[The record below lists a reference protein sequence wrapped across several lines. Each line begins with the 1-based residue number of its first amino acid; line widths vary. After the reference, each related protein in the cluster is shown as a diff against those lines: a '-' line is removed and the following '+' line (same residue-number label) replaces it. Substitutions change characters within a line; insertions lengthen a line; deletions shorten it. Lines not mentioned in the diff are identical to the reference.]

1 MTTERTTG
9 KAMRAAGALAG
20 ASVIALGAVGC
31 GGGGGGGNSVVPGV
45 ESIVFAQRA
54 FVRGDGSHDISGGT
68 RQVIDYERYNPG
80 GGVFVLSPP
89 TPDGDLRSL
98 TDDYTGVDIAGLD
111 LSFDAREVV
120 FSMRHDGDEHYHV
133 YIAPVDGSAM
143 PRQITDGPWND
154 LRPIFVPG
162 GRVAYISTY
171 QFGSELPADQ
181 NPFGRLGLR
190 RDEYERG
197 AAPQLSVVSTE
208 GGTPTVCSQNL
219 SHIAEPFLLSNGQ
232 IGFSRWEHLGPLN
245 DVKLFRMNPD
255 CSGMEGIM
263 VRGGLPANSFVQASE
278 LDPGTF
284 VSIATSRSRT
294 IQSGALFHI
303 DARNRT
309 STADVI
315 PIDEQRAIP
324 ESLTPA
330 VPTGSG
336 SPASGVGRY
345 RNPRGLFEVD
355 GDNRSWTGE
364 LLVSWSDGDVNDR
377 NEIAETAP
385 QYGIYLFDPESQRR
399 TLVFDNPGTW
409 DLYAI
414 PVQVRPEPPAIGQGV
429 MGNPADM
436 YSRPAILAGADVRT
450 TMLEETVSGAQFG
463 DGVSLDE
470 ALDAT
475 THVRIIEGFSGEIGG
490 VGMFGLTM
498 HEGAAIMGETPVYA
512 DGSWRAE
519 VPAYLPYHLQPI
531 DRFGLAIRNQ
541 LLWIQAM
548 PGENRACGGCHS
560 DRAQPINLA
569 PTLTAQVQPADR
581 TTLRRVLDRQ
591 EIPWAGATTVRNLQ
605 DMLTASCAGCHDGGA
620 SDPFAGLYYEITVT
634 PEGATEPLPPFQI
647 PYLDL
652 SDRPITT
659 YYERDVVTYPA
670 SYVSLLMASAM
681 MGDMEVDT
689 THLGGREPVEWIQP
703 GSARHSR
710 LIQYMN
716 VNAFDDANAWAWSTP
731 SHPENV
737 AGAAPV
743 SRADRMMLIHMAD
756 LGGQYYSRFNTE
768 NAGEWSSPRY

>member
-1 MTTERTTG
+1 
-9 KAMRAAGALAG
+9 
-20 ASVIALGAVGC
+20 
-31 GGGGGGGNSVVPGV
+31 
-45 ESIVFAQRA
+45 
-54 FVRGDGSHDISGGT
+54 
-68 RQVIDYERYNPG
+68 
-80 GGVFVLSPP
+80 
-89 TPDGDLRSL
+89 
-98 TDDYTGVDIAGLD
+98 
-111 LSFDAREVV
+111 
-120 FSMRHDGDEHYHV
+120 
-133 YIAPVDGSAM
+133 
-143 PRQITDGPWND
+143 
-154 LRPIFVPG
+154 
-162 GRVAYISTY
+162 
-171 QFGSELPADQ
+171 
-181 NPFGRLGLR
+181 
-190 RDEYERG
+190 
-197 AAPQLSVVSTE
+197 
-208 GGTPTVCSQNL
+208 
-219 SHIAEPFLLSNGQ
+219 
-232 IGFSRWEHLGPLN
+232 
-245 DVKLFRMNPD
+245 
-255 CSGMEGIM
+255 
-263 VRGGLPANSFVQASE
+263 
-278 LDPGTF
+278 
-284 VSIATSRSRT
+284 
-294 IQSGALFHI
+294 
-303 DARNRT
+303 
-309 STADVI
+309 
-315 PIDEQRAIP
+315 
-324 ESLTPA
+324 
-330 VPTGSG
+330 
-336 SPASGVGRY
+336 
-345 RNPRGLFEVD
+345 
-355 GDNRSWTGE
+355 
-364 LLVSWSDGDVNDR
+364 
-377 NEIAETAP
+377 
-385 QYGIYLFDPESQRR
+385 
-399 TLVFDNPGTW
+399 
-409 DLYAI
+409 
-414 PVQVRPEPPAIGQGV
+414 
-429 MGNPADM
+429 
-436 YSRPAILAGADVRT
+436 
-450 TMLEETVSGAQFG
+450 
-463 DGVSLDE
+463 
-470 ALDAT
+470 
-475 THVRIIEGFSGEIGG
+475 
-490 VGMFGLTM
+490 
-498 HEGAAIMGETPVYA
+498 VYA